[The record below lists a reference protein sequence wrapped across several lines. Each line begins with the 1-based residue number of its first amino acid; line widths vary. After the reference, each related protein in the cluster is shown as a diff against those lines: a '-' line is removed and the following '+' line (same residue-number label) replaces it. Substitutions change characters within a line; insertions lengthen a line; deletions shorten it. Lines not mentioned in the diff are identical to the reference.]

1 MFSTLDKREKMIL
14 ASAGV
19 LILLMI
25 LYKYFKGNDKSQ
37 ESGYVEPR
45 GFFQNNATAVTP
57 TPPPA
62 PAPPPTPAPEPIGR
76 PGETTPMPPGSVTRE
91 VGHPYPLPYP
101 LPYPYPAGYN
111 YGTIPYVVVEQPV
124 VSNVAKSEC
133 YKNVK
138 INGEDKTTCFST
150 KQDYTKFL
158 KQSYNTLVDSY
169 NDALYSFGWGRAVK
183 IAKAMRKVRRDI
195 DAEIGI
201 F

>member
-1 MFSTLDKREKMIL
+1 MFTTLDKKEKTIL

-25 LYKYFKGNDKSQ
+25 LYKYWKGKSQ

-45 GFFQNNATAVTP
+45 GFFQNNATAVMP
-57 TPPPA
+57 TPAPA
-62 PAPPPTPAPEPIGR
+62 PAPPPTPTTPPTIPPAIGR
-76 PGETTPMPPGSVTRE
+76 EI
-91 VGHPYPLPYP
+91 GHPYPLPYP

-111 YGTIPYVVVEQPV
+111 YGTIPYVVVEQPA

-138 INGEDKTTCFST
+138 INGEETPTCFST

-195 DAEIGI
+195 DAEMGI
-201 F
+201 I